1 MTNHVALEIVALWTV
16 NLLLNVLGAYAFFSR
31 ARLLA
36 AMVCAFLESV
46 LLNKIKLHEFTAVF
60 VHAFIPGRSNRWC
73 VHIHSF
79 FSPDMPRWRVSRR
92 TLKHRSI
99 RISSVAPFAPKF
111 VHDHHDN
118 ELFLPFTQVQI

>member
-60 VHAFIPGRSNRWC
+60 LRAFIPGRSNRWC
-73 VHIHSF
+73 VHIH
-79 FSPDMPRWRVSRR
+79 
-92 TLKHRSI
+92 
-99 RISSVAPFAPKF
+99 
-111 VHDHHDN
+111 
-118 ELFLPFTQVQI
+118 